1 MIYVLGASVDTLTPQ
16 SLGRGHKELN
26 LSIANQILLIRF
38 SLQCLHST
46 TVYACKLFSW
56 ISTCLIDLT
65 LFLSYIIF

>member
-1 MIYVLGASVDTLTPQ
+1 MDTRSPQ
-16 SLGRGHKELN
+16 SPGGGHNELN

-46 TVYACKLFSW
+46 TVYTCKLLSW

-65 LFLSYIIF
+65 LFLNYIIF